1 MENQVLTIEQM
12 LELEALSIDTSIASM
27 FWYIDGRFKQLIP
40 CSNQD
45 TIGDWTEQY
54 GENCIIPAFTLQDIL
69 DMLPKNIMCSNKQ
82 LKTCNYKLC
91 TFDNKVMYTF
101 NSFDQRWLKCTH
113 GKNLLEA
120 AFNMLKWCKQN
131 NYI

>member
-1 MENQVLTIEQM
+1 MQ
-12 LELEALSIDTSIASM
+12 ELIGLGIDTSKASL
-27 FWYIDGRFKQLIP
+27 FWVESFYFDEKNNYERIITQSVSLIP
-40 CSNQD
+40 TTNA
-45 TIGDWTEQY
+45 
-54 GENCIIPAFTLQDIL
+54 IPTFTLQDIL
-69 DMLPKNIMCSNKQ
+69 EMLPKNIMHSNKQ

-101 NSFDQRWLKCTH
+101 NSFDQCWLKCTY

-131 NYI
+131 NYV